1 MNISEMV
8 ARNARM
14 SPEGV
19 ALIERGPTQGVR
31 RQITWKQFNERIN
44 KIANGLIT
52 RGIKKGDGVM
62 NWMMNSIH
70 WLETYIGILRTGAW
84 AVPLSYRF
92 TTQDVAYCMNAVDPK
107 AIIFEVQFI
116 DKIEAILKQFS
127 SMSHSHFIVVGEK
140 ALSGVERF
148 EDFIDESSSTPVEV
162 EISDEDPC
170 AIYFTSGTTGS
181 SKSILLTHKNME
193 STAVTL
199 VAHGLR
205 KTGDVFIILK
215 PLYHTADKMQWLA
228 SLILG
233 CPAVIQQ
240 GKITPKVILEA
251 IHEERVT
258 MAVLLVPWARD
269 ILTALENGEIKKE
282 DYDLSC
288 WRLVS
293 YGAQPIPPNLIRS
306 FKKKFPQVEYE
317 VNYGLTEASGPGCIH
332 LGIGN
337 EHKLGSI
344 GRAGFNWEARIVDE
358 KGEDVE
364 RGEIGEIVVKGNGVM
379 RGYYKNPEKTA
390 ETIKKGWLYTGDL
403 GKMDRDGFIWLV
415 DRRKDIIIRGGE
427 NVYPVEVEE
436 VLLRHPK
443 IHDVGVI
450 GFPDDRLG
458 EDVMAIIELK
468 PNEPMSIE
476 TEREIVQYCEEHLPR
491 YRRPR
496 RIIFDKVIRNVT
508 GKIEKAEM
516 RRRYVEKDRGR
527 P

>member
-14 SPEGV
+14 FPNHI
-19 ALIERGPTQGVR
+19 ALIERGITQGVR
-31 RQITWKQFNERIN
+31 RQMTWRQFNERIN
-44 KIANGLIT
+44 KIANGLMA
-52 RGIKKGDGVM
+52 RGIKKGDCVM
-62 NWMMNSIH
+62 NWMMNSIN

-92 TTQDVAYCMNAVDPK
+92 TTQDVKYCMDAVEPK
-107 AIIFEVQFI
+107 AIIFDEQFT
-116 DKIEAILKQFS
+116 DKIEVILKQS
-127 SMSHSHFIVVGEK
+127 NSMSRYHYIVVGEK
-140 ALSGVERF
+140 APSSMERL
-148 EDFIDESSSTPVEV
+148 EDLVAGSSSTPVEV

-170 AIYFTSGTTGS
+170 ALYFTSGTTGHP
-181 SKSILLTHKNME
+181 KPVLLIHKNME
-193 STAVTL
+193 SSAVTL
-199 VAHGLR
+199 VVHGLR

-215 PLYHTADKMQWLA
+215 PLYHTADKIQWLS

-233 CPAVIQQ
+233 CPAIIQQ

-293 YGAQPIPPNLIRS
+293 FGAQPVPPNLIRS

-344 GRAGFNWEARIVDE
+344 GKAGFNWEARIVDE
-358 KGEDVE
+358 KGEDME

-379 RGYYKNPEKTA
+379 KEYYKNTEKTA
-390 ETIKKGWLYTGDL
+390 ETIKKGWLFTGDL
-403 GKMDRDGFIWLV
+403 GKMDREGFIWLV
-415 DRRKDIIIRGGE
+415 GRRKDVIICGGE
-427 NVYPVEVEE
+427 NVYPIEIEE
-436 VLLRHPK
+436 VLQRHPK
-443 IHDVGVI
+443 IHDAGVI
-450 GFPDDRLG
+450 DLPDDRLG
-458 EDVMAIIELK
+458 EIVVAIVELE
-468 PNEPMSIE
+468 PNVPMSIQ

-508 GKIEKAEM
+508 GKIEKVKM
-516 RRRYVEKDRGR
+516 RGKYAIQKVQ
-527 P
+527 